1 MRLPIPGPAD
11 LVQAAA
17 AVRDGVGD
25 AFDLVPRLVTLLGQ
39 AEAALDRVGR
49 LVGKIEVTIDRAD
62 GLIADVA
69 ATEQAAQQVVASV
82 EATTSRAGGLLDLYD
97 DSLRKLA
104 PSLRTFADA
113 LDPTEVQA
121 LIQLVDR
128 LPILLKHLDED
139 IFPILTTLDRVG
151 PDLHQLLE
159 IAQDLQVAL
168 SGLPGMGWVRKR
180 AEKEEEESAAGDPA
194 IEAAAGDPTIEAAAG
209 DPTVEAGPGK
219 DKRRTKPKG

>member
-11 LVQAAA
+11 LLQAAA
-17 AVRDGVGD
+17 AVGNGVGD
-25 AFDLVPRLVTLLGQ
+25 AFELVPRMVTLVGQ
-39 AEAALDRVGR
+39 AEILLGRVGR
-49 LVGKIEVTIDRAD
+49 VVDKIESTIDRAD
-62 GLIADVA
+62 ILITDVG
-69 ATEQAAQQVVASV
+69 ATDQTARQVVASA
-82 EATTSRAGGLLDLYD
+82 EKTAARADTLLELYD

-104 PSLRTFADA
+104 PSLQTFAEA

-139 IFPILTTLDRVG
+139 VLPILTTLDRVG

-168 SGLPGMGWVRKR
+168 GGLPGMGWLRKR
-180 AEKEEEESAAGDPA
+180 ADKEEEEAEEQARE
-194 IEAAAGDPTIEAAAG
+194 IEAAKGTSS
-209 DPTVEAGPGK
+209 GK
-219 DKRRTKPKG
+219 AT